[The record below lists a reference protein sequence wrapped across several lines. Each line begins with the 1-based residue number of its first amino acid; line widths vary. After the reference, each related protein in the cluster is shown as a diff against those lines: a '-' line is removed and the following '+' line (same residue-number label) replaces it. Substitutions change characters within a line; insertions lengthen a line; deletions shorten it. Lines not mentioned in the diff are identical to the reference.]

1 MEVIYL
7 LIAVSLL
14 LVMAIMLGF
23 LWAARSGQF
32 EDLERRGHDI
42 LHDEDVPA
50 VRPLDLDVD

>member
-7 LIAVSLL
+7 LIPVSLL
-14 LVMAIMLGF
+14 LVMAILLGF

-42 LHDEDVPA
+42 LHDDDGPPSNDEQA
-50 VRPLDLDVD
+50 